1 MQMPFPSGR
10 LAPAD
15 GSVPP
20 FTSTLTTAL
29 PLTVALGALLGVLLV
44 AKPVLIVGLIA
55 LVLAGLGIAL
65 ALTRPALAFGG
76 FVLLLGLVPTYA
88 APQAGPVLL
97 YPAALGGWGIAIAL
111 MWRNYIV
118 KGHLLRWNYVDLAA
132 VAFFA
137 LMFVSLSFSPRTE
150 LTTYVHEAFLWIGPY
165 FAARCL
171 LADVESPTKVAAV
184 SFGIVTAIL
193 APIALAETLGSSNPF
208 FHLNYNSAEFT
219 IWASQLDRFGSV
231 RAVTSWGHP
240 IVFSIFLSASALL
253 SFAMAISSKEAKGRV
268 LWYGLAI
275 LATGT
280 MALTLSRTGWVMIA
294 VGVVLLAL
302 TTSGVARGRL
312 FALIGVAVIVI
323 LLMSIVLPNQLSVL
337 PGFGHAN
344 ESHYQTSALYREALL
359 HRALEPGVL
368 HLWGNTHN
376 LVTPHV
382 GYDKA
387 TDNAYIIL
395 ADTWGLIPTFAL
407 FAVAASM
414 LVVLVRSYGQFE
426 QEPIAILP
434 IVAFTSLVGI
444 FFVALI
450 TQLPVL
456 IWALVGAGGVAAER
470 AAVARAARVRRV
482 RRSSAQPRLSAPDL
496 R

>member
-1 MQMPFPSGR
+1 MPFPGGR
-10 LAPAD
+10 LASAD

-20 FTSTLTTAL
+20 FTSTLSTAL
-29 PLTVALGALLGVLLV
+29 PLTVSLAALLGVLIV
-44 AKPVLIVGLIA
+44 AKPALVVGLIA

-65 ALTRPALAFGG
+65 ALTRPDLAFGG
-76 FVLLLGLVPTYA
+76 LVLLLGLVPTYA
-88 APQAGPVLL
+88 APKAGPVLL
-97 YPAALGGWGIAIAL
+97 YPAALGAWGVAGAL
-111 MWRNYIV
+111 MWRNYV
-118 KGHLLRWNYVDLAA
+118 AKGHLMRWNYVDVAA
-132 VAFFA
+132 VSFFA

-150 LTTYVHEAFLWIGPY
+150 LTTYVHDAFLWIGPY
-165 FAARCL
+165 FAARLL
-171 LADVESPTKVAAV
+171 LADVESPTKVIAV
-184 SFGIVTAIL
+184 SFAIVTAIL
-193 APIALAETLGSSNPF
+193 APIAAAEALGSSNPF
-208 FHLNYNSAEFT
+208 FNLNFNSGEFT

-253 SFAMAISSKEAKGRV
+253 SFAMGISSKEAKSRIV
-268 LWYGLAI
+268 WYGLAAV
-275 LATGT
+275 ATGT

-294 VGVVLLAL
+294 IGVVLLAV
-302 TTSGVARGRL
+302 TARGVARTRL
-312 FALIGVAVIVI
+312 FALIGVAVIAI
-323 LLMSIVLPNQLSVL
+323 LVMSIFLPNQLSVL

-387 TDNAYIIL
+387 TDNAYILL

-407 FAVAASM
+407 FAVGASM
-414 LVVLVRSYGQFE
+414 LVAVIRSYGQFE
-426 QEPIAILP
+426 EEPIAILP
-434 IVAFTSLVGI
+434 IVAFTTLVGI
-444 FFVALI
+444 FFVAII

-456 IWALVGAGGVAAER
+456 MWTLIGAGGVAAER
-470 AAVARAARVRRV
+470 AALARAAAAAKRPRQ
-482 RRSSAQPRLSAPDL
+482 SGAQPRLSAPDL